1 MLVSFI
7 CVHLSIQFMKSK
19 FKQKQ
24 DLIFMNLNIFLGV
37 MKPRPMGFPQSL
49 CAMKLHLASGSAAA
63 ARVGAS
69 QR

>member
-1 MLVSFI
+1 
-7 CVHLSIQFMKSK
+7 MKSK